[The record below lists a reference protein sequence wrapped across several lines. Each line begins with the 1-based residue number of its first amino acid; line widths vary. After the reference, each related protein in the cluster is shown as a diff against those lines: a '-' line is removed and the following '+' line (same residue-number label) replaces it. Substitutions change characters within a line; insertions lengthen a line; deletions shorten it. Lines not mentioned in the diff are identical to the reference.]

1 MEFTLGQIAGLIG
14 GKIEGNADLKVS
26 TISSIEDAKPGS
38 ISFLSNP
45 KYEPHI
51 YNTKASGVI
60 VNQDFKPS
68 KEVPA
73 ALIRVENSYLAFT
86 ALLQEYQRIQSFS
99 KLGIESNTHIGKNV
113 EHGENL
119 YLGGFSY
126 LSDGVSIGDNVKI
139 HPQVYIGDNTKIGD
153 NVIIYPGVKI
163 YPNTVIGNYCTIQ
176 AGAVLGSDGFGFA
189 PKDDGTYENIPQ
201 IGNVVL
207 EDHVDIGA
215 NSTIDCGTFES
226 TKIKRGSKI
235 DNLVMIAH
243 NVEVGQNTVIAGQSG
258 ISGSTKIGDQ
268 VIMAGQVGIVG
279 HINIANKTILG
290 AQTGVMRSTKE
301 GQVLWGSPAMDKSD
315 QTRSLVVYR
324 KLPQLLKRIEE
335 LEEKLL
341 NLPTK

>member
-14 GKIEGNADLKVS
+14 GQIEGNADLSVN

-45 KYEPHI
+45 KYEPFI
-51 YNTKASGVI
+51 YQTKASGVI
-60 VNQDFKPS
+60 VNADFRPS
-68 KEVPA
+68 KEIA
-73 ALIRVENSYLAFT
+73 TTLIRVENSYLAFT
-86 ALLQEYQRIQSFS
+86 ALLQEYQRIQSFG
-99 KLGIESNTHIGKNV
+99 KQGIENNTHIGEGVKY
-113 EHGENL
+113 GENL

-126 LSDGVSIGDNVKI
+126 VSEGVQIGNNVKI
-139 HPQVYIGDNTKIGD
+139 HPQVYIGENSKIGN

-163 YPNTVIGNYCTIQ
+163 YPNTVIGNHCTIQ

-189 PKDDGTYENIPQ
+189 PKEDGTYENIPQ

-215 NSTIDCGTFES
+215 NTTIDCGTFES
-226 TKIKRGSKI
+226 TRIKRGSKI

-243 NVEVGQNTVIAGQSG
+243 NVEVGENTVIAGQSG
-258 ISGSTKIGDQ
+258 VSGSTKIGNQ
-268 VIMAGQVGIVG
+268 VIMAGQVGVVG
-279 HINIANKTILG
+279 HIQIANKTILG
-290 AQTGVMRSTKE
+290 AQTGVMKSTKE
-301 GQVLWGSPAMDKSD
+301 GQVLWGSPAMDKTD

>member
-14 GKIEGNADLKVS
+14 GQIEGNADIKVN
-26 TISSIEDAKPGS
+26 TISSIENAKPGS

-45 KYEPHI
+45 KYESHI
-51 YNTKASGVI
+51 YSTRASGVI

-68 KEVPA
+68 KDVPT

-86 ALLQEYQRIQSFS
+86 ALLQEYQRIQAFGKS
-99 KLGIESNTHIGKNV
+99 GIEQNTHIGANV
-113 EHGENL
+113 SKGENL

-126 LSDGVSIGDNVKI
+126 VADGVKIGDNVKI
-139 HPQVYIGDNTKIGD
+139 HPQVYIGENTQIGD

-163 YPNTVIGNYCTIQ
+163 YPNTVIGNHCTLQ
-176 AGAVLGSDGFGFA
+176 AGAVIGSDGFGFA
-189 PKDDGTYENIPQ
+189 PKDDGSYEHIPQ

-215 NSTIDCGTFES
+215 NTTIDCGTFES
-226 TKIKRGSKI
+226 TRIKKGSKI

-258 ISGSTKIGDQ
+258 VSGSTKIGDQ
-268 VIMAGQVGIVG
+268 VIMAGQVGVVG
-279 HINIANKTILG
+279 HINIANKTTLG
-290 AQTGVMRSTKE
+290 AQTGVMKSTKE
-301 GQVLWGSPAMDKSD
+301 GQVLWGSPAMDK
-315 QTRSLVVYR
+315 TERARSLVVYR
-324 KLPQLLKRIEE
+324 KLPALLKRVEE